1 MRCRQINQLYLGDKR
16 PEFRDQLLKVF
27 GPPGSAVRADNNLF
41 FLFQGASPKDL
52 PYLYLACGS
61 ADDFLQVNRDF
72 AAQLSSRGAPMSI
85 TRLPA
90 DTGGTIGTD
99 RCRIYCGQPQASY
112 QVNIAG
118 FRNSRVRS
126 VGRCCNP
133 ARRFEKSSIE
143 RRPHETC
150 ALRTTSARK
159 AWDPRL

>member
-72 AAQLSSRGAPMSI
+72 AAQLSSRGAAYEYHE
-85 TRLPA
+85 TA
-90 DTGGTIGTD
+90 GGHGWD
-99 RCRIYCGQPQASY
+99 YWD
-112 QVNIAG
+112 
-118 FRNSRVRS
+118 RS
-126 VGRCCNP
+126 VP
-133 ARRFEKSSIE
+133 DL
-143 RRPHETC
+143 
-150 ALRTTSARK
+150 LRAAAGVLSGQHRGVSE
-159 AWDPRL
+159 